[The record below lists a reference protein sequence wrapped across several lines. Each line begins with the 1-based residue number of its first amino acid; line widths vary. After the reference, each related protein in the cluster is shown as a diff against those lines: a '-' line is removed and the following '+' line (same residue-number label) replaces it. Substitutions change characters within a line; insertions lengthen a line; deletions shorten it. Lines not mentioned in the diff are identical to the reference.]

1 MNCTIT
7 PLRREHKRAPSQTSA
22 DTPIPA
28 PKRQRVAAGAAVAA
42 TEPSTPRPLT
52 CSSQTHAP
60 AAAQD
65 NDASTPRAPSPQTY
79 ANPTEYL
86 AVGEREDAFRPAG
99 ESRPNL
105 LGALNYQPMPIVS
118 PADVMVTHPANY
130 WEMLQ
135 TAVAEF
141 ESHVGG
147 MTQGERQRA
156 LLSHLRE
163 QDMRRLAAVDD

>member
-1 MNCTIT
+1 MHCTIT
-7 PLRREHKRAPSQTSA
+7 PFRRGDKRKPSQASA
-22 DTPIPA
+22 DSAGTLA
-28 PKRQRVAAGAAVAA
+28 PKRQRVAA
-42 TEPSTPRPLT
+42 TEPSTTRPLT
-52 CSSQTHAP
+52 RSSKTHAP

-118 PADVMVTHPANY
+118 PADVMITHPPTTGRCCKPPSPN
-130 WEMLQ
+130 
-135 TAVAEF
+135 
-141 ESHVGG
+141 S
-147 MTQGERQRA
+147 RA
-156 LLSHLRE
+156 TSK
-163 QDMRRLAAVDD
+163 A